1 MMTQMQ
7 MLHIFWDMWGNHDLS
22 FYRVYVECGA
32 ITKEQYKEITNV
44 DYQNYSGGWEE
55 YKKEV
60 TICAYITRIFMGGD
74 SVDTGG
80 DFRHFQWNLL
90 VDQTWC

>member
-32 ITKEQYKEITNV
+32 ITKEQFKEITGV
-44 DYQNYSGGWEE
+44 DY
-55 YKKEV
+55 
-60 TICAYITRIFMGGD
+60 
-74 SVDTGG
+74 DTPT
-80 DFRHFQWNLL
+80 
-90 VDQTWC
+90 VAQTV

>member
-32 ITKEQYKEITNV
+32 ITKEQYKEITGV
-44 DYQNYSGGWEE
+44 DYQNYSGGWE
-55 YKKEV
+55 V
-60 TICAYITRIFMGGD
+60 
-74 SVDTGG
+74 
-80 DFRHFQWNLL
+80 
-90 VDQTWC
+90 

>member
-22 FYRVYVECGA
+22 FYRVYVECGT
-32 ITKEQYKEITNV
+32 ITKEQYKEITGV
-44 DYQNYSGGWEE
+44 DYQNYSGGWEANRRWL
-55 YKKEV
+55 
-60 TICAYITRIFMGGD
+60 CAFIFRIFLGRD
-74 SVDTGG
+74 RINTGG

-90 VDQTWC
+90 VDQTWS